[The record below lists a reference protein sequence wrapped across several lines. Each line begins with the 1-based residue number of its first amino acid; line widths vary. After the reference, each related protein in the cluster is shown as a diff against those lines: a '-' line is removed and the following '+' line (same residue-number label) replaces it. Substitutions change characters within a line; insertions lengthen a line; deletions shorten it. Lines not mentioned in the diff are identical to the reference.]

1 MFQQPSLSPALA
13 FAAGLALVGALALAV
28 AYRDGRELWGFLR
41 GREIDVFDLTT
52 GTTGPV
58 VLRGRARKAE
68 RALEAPF
75 TGRACLAVQYA
86 VEERRETKNGSTW
99 EEIHGGAGA
108 VPFVLED
115 DTGSVL
121 VEPDRFR
128 LGLDR
133 AAAIRVDGGERPP
146 EQIREFVERS
156 EAVDSE
162 EKTLDL
168 KVVELNVG
176 DDRRYVEH
184 RLEPGETVTVFGEA
198 VPRSGRSI
206 GAGQVNAAIGPG
218 SNRVVLS
225 ETSPTW
231 TVLRVYWHVLVA
243 AAIGLLCWGA
253 AVALLLG

>member
-1 MFQQPSLSPALA
+1 MFQQPSIPPALA
-13 FAAGLALVGALALAV
+13 FAAGLALVGALAVAV
-28 AYRDGRELWGFLR
+28 VYRDGRELWGFLR
-41 GREIDVFDLTT
+41 GREIDVADLMT

-58 VLRGRARKAE
+58 VLTGRARKAE

-75 TGRACLAVQYA
+75 TGEACLAVQYA
-86 VEERRETKNGSTW
+86 VEERRQTRNGSTW

-133 AAAIRVDGGERPP
+133 AEAIRVDGGEHPP
-146 EQIREFVERS
+146 GRIREFVERS

-162 EKTLDL
+162 ERTLDL
-168 KVVELNVG
+168 KVFELNVG

-184 RLEPGETVTVFGEA
+184 RLEPDETVTVFGEA
-198 VPRSGRSI
+198 TPRTGRSVGI
-206 GAGQVNAAIGPG
+206 GQVNAAIGPG
-218 SNRVVLS
+218 SNRVVIA
-225 ETSPTW
+225 ETTPGW

-243 AAIGLLCWGA
+243 AAVGLLCWGA
-253 AVALLLG
+253 ALFLLLG